1 MCPHKKGRTR
11 LAFDETIA
19 AIITPPGEGG
29 IAAVRVAGRRSRA
42 LLEKHFRSVS
52 PAMEASAAVPFLMRY
67 GHFLNRQGRAVDEV
81 MAVFMPE
88 GRSYTGL
95 EQVELYCH
103 GGREV
108 VKEILDDLLA
118 SGARAAEPGE
128 FTRLAFLSGRIDLV
142 HAEAVAE
149 IIAANTT
156 ASFETAREHL
166 IGAYGERIEKLRD
179 ALVEVMAEVEA
190 SIDFPEEEIDP
201 AEGSKLVR
209 SLDGIIAE
217 IRGLVDSYRGGR
229 IIREGYKIA
238 IAGRPNSGKSSL
250 FNLMLRQERALVT
263 ETAGTTRD
271 YLSEWVELDGF
282 AVNLIDTAGLR
293 RKGGA
298 IEKAGQKSAMKIVGE
313 ADLVL
318 WMFDI
323 SEKSWNKNLET
334 DLRSLGGGPNLLL
347 ANKIDLL
354 KDYRAPLEKVTEKSS
369 AVFPVSCLTGRGIKR
384 LKEAIV
390 SHINRSM
397 PDLTS
402 GVVVTSARHRQKLV
416 TAVGNLKKARSK
428 LKAAESPELTA
439 FDLRQA
445 VNDIDEIT
453 GRIYTEEILGRIF
466 SKFCVGK

>member
-1 MCPHKKGRTR
+1 MCPQNKGRTR

-29 IAAVRVAGRRSRA
+29 IAAVRIAGRRSRA
-42 LLEKHFRSVS
+42 LLEKHFRVAARVES
-52 PAMEASAAVPFLMRY
+52 SAVVPFLMRY
-67 GHFLNRQGRAVDEV
+67 GHFVNRQGRAVDEV
-81 MAVFMPE
+81 MAVYMPE

-149 IIAANTT
+149 IIEANTS

-166 IGAYGERIEKLRD
+166 IGVYSERIEKLRD
-179 ALVEVMAEVEA
+179 ALVEIMAQVEA

-201 AEGSKLVR
+201 AEGLKLLP
-209 SLDGIIAE
+209 SLDSIIEE
-217 IRGLVDSYRGGR
+217 IRELVDSYRGGR
-229 IIREGYKIA
+229 IIREGYRIA

-250 FNLMLRQERALVT
+250 FNLLLRQERALVT

-298 IEKAGQKSAMKIVGE
+298 IEKAGQKSAMRIISE
-313 ADLVL
+313 ANLVL

-323 SEKSWNKNLET
+323 CERSWQKNLEA
-334 DLRSLGGGPNLLL
+334 DLKPLMNHYNFLL
-347 ANKIDLL
+347 ANKIDLNDDHLARL
-354 KDYRAPLEKVTEKSS
+354 KRLKKELNPI
-369 AVFPVSCLTGRGIKR
+369 FPISCLTGRGIKQ
-384 LKEAIV
+384 LKKAIV

-402 GVVVTSARHRQKLV
+402 GAVVTSARHRQKLV
-416 TAVGNLKKARSK
+416 AAAGNLRKARSK

-445 VNDIDEIT
+445 ISDIDEIT